1 MKCRQKVRMGEGIS
15 DFRAGGALSRKLLRV
30 AMLRQRFLTYFEI
43 AFDNLIQQMN
53 IRFSASV

>member
-1 MKCRQKVRMGEGIS
+1 MGEGIS